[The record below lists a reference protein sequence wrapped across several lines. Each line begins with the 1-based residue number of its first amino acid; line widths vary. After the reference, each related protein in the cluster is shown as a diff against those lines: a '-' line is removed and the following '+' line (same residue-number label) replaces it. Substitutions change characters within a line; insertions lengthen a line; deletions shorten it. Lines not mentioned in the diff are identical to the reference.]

1 MSEKIM
7 QEQINE
13 INRKLD
19 LLIEEVTIQRQ
30 SREAINDLVDDVAVI
45 GKDVFRTAVT
55 ELDNAGVELDGE
67 NLRDLGFRLIRNID
81 NMGMVLEMLESLTD
95 LAKDATPI
103 VRQIGLDGVKKFHE
117 FEQKGY
123 FEILNQIGIAMDTIV
138 SRYSKEDL
146 NKLSDNLVHV
156 FDTLTIV
163 SDKKVLEKI
172 DAIFSTL
179 RDIRT
184 EEVKEFSVWRVI
196 KDFNKPEFKKS
207 IGFMMAFL
215 EIINEKNKN
224 QIERN
229 NLN

>member
-67 NLRDLGFRLIRNID
+67 NLRDLGFRLIRNVD
-81 NMGMVLEMLESLTD
+81 NMSMILEMLESLTD

-123 FEILNQIGIAMDTIV
+123 FEVLNQIGIAMDTIV
-138 SRYSKEDL
+138 SRYSKQDL
-146 NKLSDNLVHV
+146 NKFSDNLIQV
-156 FDTLTIV
+156 FDTLAIV

-179 RDIRT
+179 RDIKT
-184 EEVKEFSVWRVI
+184 EEVREFSVWRVI
-196 KDFNKPEFKKS
+196 RDFNKPEFKKS

-215 EIINEKNKN
+215 ELINEKNKN
-224 QIERN
+224 QIEKN

>member
-7 QEQINE
+7 QDQIND

-30 SREAINDLVDDVAVI
+30 NREAINDLVDDVAVI
-45 GKDVFRTAVT
+45 GKDVFRNTVVQ
-55 ELDNAGVELDGE
+55 LDNAGVELDGE

-81 NMGMVLEMLESLTD
+81 NMGAVLEMLESITD

-103 VRQIGLDGVKKFHE
+103 VKQIGLDGVKKFHE

-123 FEILNQIGIAMDTIV
+123 FEVLNQIGIAMDTIV
-138 SRYSKEDL
+138 SRYSKQDISR
-146 NKLSDNLVHV
+146 LSENLVQV
-156 FDTLTIV
+156 FDTLAIV

-184 EEVKEFSVWRVI
+184 EDVEEFSIWRTI
-196 KDFNKPEFKKS
+196 KDFRTPEFKKS
-207 IGFMMAFL
+207 LGFMMAFL

-224 QIERN
+224 QEEKN